1 MRKVVKFLLVKNNLV
16 KVIYFISTFVS
27 TFNFKL
33 KGGLFKL
40 KIMP

>member
-16 KVIYFISTFVS
+16 KGIYFISTFVS
-27 TFNFKL
+27 TF
-33 KGGLFKL
+33 GGLFKL